1 MNSNQ
6 NSTAAANVSRDVTF
20 LDLLHAVL
28 VRWRLLVFMPLTV
41 GAVALALTYL
51 VTPKFTGSVQIM
63 MPQNQNLASTLL
75 GNLGGTAGALAGG
88 LAAGLKNPADQWI
101 GLLKSRTIADALIT
115 RFDLKQRYGA
125 QFMYEAREALA
136 RATRINV
143 GKDGL
148 IGIDVEDA
156 DPKVAAEMANAY
168 VEELQKLSRNM
179 SLTDAS
185 QRRVI
190 FEGMLRK
197 AKDDFDRAEQALRAS
212 GINESLMKIS
222 PSAAM
227 QGVGALKQAEMTAEV
242 KLNVLRS
249 TLTDSAPEVQQAQR
263 ELSSIRAQLAK
274 LDHSSTT
281 DADSDYSAKF
291 RDFEYYS
298 MLFELT
304 AKQFEVA
311 RIDEASSGAVIQVV
325 DRALVPEWKS
335 SPKRGMVAMVSAAIA
350 LFICLTWL
358 VLQAQLA
365 ASAGDAATAE
375 KLERIKALWCR

>member
-1 MNSNQ
+1 MNSNP
-6 NSTAAANVSRDVTF
+6 NSTAAANASRDVTF

-28 VRWRLLVFMPLTV
+28 VRWRLLTFLPLVV
-41 GAVALALTYL
+41 GGLALASTYL
-51 VTPKFTGSVQIM
+51 ITPKFTASVQITT
-63 MPQNQNLASTLL
+63 PQNQSLASALL
-75 GNLGGTAGALAGG
+75 GNLGGAAGALAGG
-88 LAAGLKNPADQWI
+88 LTAGLKNPADQWI
-101 GLLKSRTIADALIT
+101 GLLKSRSIADALIA

-125 QFMYEAREALA
+125 AFMYETRDALA
-136 RATRINV
+136 RATRISV

-148 IGIDVEDA
+148 IDIDMEDV
-156 DPKVAAEMANAY
+156 DPKVAADLANAY

-179 SLTDAS
+179 SMTDAS
-185 QRRVI
+185 QRRAI

-197 AKDDFDRAEQALRAS
+197 AKDDFGRAEQALRAS
-212 GINESLMKIS
+212 GVNESLMKIS

-227 QGVGALKQAEMTAEV
+227 QGIGALKQAEMTAEV

-249 TLTDSAPEVQQAQR
+249 TLTDAAPEVQQTLR
-263 ELSSIRAQLAK
+263 ELSGIRAQLAK
-274 LDHSSTT
+274 LDHSSTSG
-281 DADSDYSAKF
+281 ADSDYSAKF

-304 AKQFEVA
+304 AKQFELA

-335 SPKRGMVAMVSAAIA
+335 SPKRGMVAMVSAVVA
-350 LFICLTWL
+350 LFVCLTWL

-365 ASAGDAATAE
+365 ASAGDVATAE
-375 KLERIKALWCR
+375 KLERIKALWRR